1 MARDLAND
9 YDRMVEELQQ
19 EITARE
25 RDVYSDVVLREAKQP
40 QNMGQLAGADAHGLV
55 KGWCGDTM
63 ELYLRLHEGMIEEAT
78 FTTDGCG
85 ATVACGSMLTKMVTG
100 MKLEKAEWVLP
111 KDLINALDGLPEES
125 LHCAGLAIST
135 LHNALLNWRMAEMEE
150 EGEETDRE

>member
-1 MARDLAND
+1 MTRDLATD
-9 YDRMVEELQQ
+9 YERMVEELQQ

-40 QNMGQLAGADAHGLV
+40 QNMGQLAGADARGLV

-63 ELYLRLHEGMIEEAT
+63 AIYLRLKQDTIEEAT

-85 ATVACGSMLTKMVTG
+85 ATVACGSMLTQMVTG

-150 EGEETDRE
+150 EGEGTDGE